1 MVHGTESKAQRTS
14 GPCGER
20 STTGD
25 KDSPTFRGSGKGRVK
40 NDEPSKPDNNT
51 EFKVKIHEDAVARV
65 KVEGKE
71 HLLWKRVPCNPGKR
85 TKASL

>member
-1 MVHGTESKAQRTS
+1 
-14 GPCGER
+14 
-20 STTGD
+20 
-25 KDSPTFRGSGKGRVK
+25 VK